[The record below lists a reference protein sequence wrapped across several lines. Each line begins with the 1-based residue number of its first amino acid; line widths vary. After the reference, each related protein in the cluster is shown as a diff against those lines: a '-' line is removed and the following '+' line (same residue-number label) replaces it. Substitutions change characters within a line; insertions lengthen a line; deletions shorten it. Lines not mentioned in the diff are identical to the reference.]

1 MPCGSPASTLEVV
14 AAAGLTRVMPPARNR
29 RDYDI
34 LAGAREKLELV
45 WLDASTMQSLPRWR
59 VE

>member
-1 MPCGSPASTLEVV
+1 MPCGSAASTPEVV
-14 AAAGLTRVMPPARNR
+14 AAAGLTRVMLSARNR

-34 LAGAREKLELV
+34 LAGAREKLEFV
-45 WLDASTMQSLPRWR
+45 WLERVEDESLPRWR